1 MRKSILLIA
10 VMIACLLS
18 SSVQAGRA
26 ANILGVCLTDS
37 MTGRERKNLAKW
49 IFFAIAAHPEIK
61 SYSRVTETDQDQT
74 NQLVGKLI
82 TRLMT
87 EDCPAQ
93 AKAALKKDGAAALE
107 QAFGLVGQ
115 VAMQELMTDNAVS
128 QSISGFENYLDQAKF
143 IELSK

>member
-1 MRKSILLIA
+1 
-10 VMIACLLS
+10 
-18 SSVQAGRA
+18 
-26 ANILGVCLTDS
+26 